1 LVFLHDPRPAAG
13 HRSVI
18 EQVHDN
24 RWWIA
29 PPGLTADVTTIT
41 RSNALAESQRK
52 FAPRRSKSRPYRIV
66 DNSID
71 ERAGYVSEK

>member
-1 LVFLHDPRPAAG
+1 MVD
-13 HRSVI
+13 RSTRS
-18 EQVHDN
+18 D
-24 RWWIA
+24 
-29 PPGLTADVTTIT
+29 ADVTTIT